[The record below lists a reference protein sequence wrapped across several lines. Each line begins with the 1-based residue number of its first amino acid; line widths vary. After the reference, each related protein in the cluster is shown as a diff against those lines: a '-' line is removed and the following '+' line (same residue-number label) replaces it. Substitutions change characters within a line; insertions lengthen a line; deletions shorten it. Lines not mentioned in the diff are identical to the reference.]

1 MDKIVK
7 KKSPRFISQIYLDK
21 VSGMLRDRW
30 KETQQAI
37 KSQHTEENL
46 FPKNFN

>member
-1 MDKIVK
+1 MSKIIK

-21 VSGMLRDRW
+21 VSGILRDRW

-37 KSQHTEENL
+37 NQNTEEKL